1 MSIQRLALAAML
13 LVVWACEDTASIE
26 SPVKV
31 EKPPKAPSYTRPGQR
46 SFDQTTEGDSTGR
59 ARFCDEAEASEQ
71 VAKMVQ
77 EPIIPDKSVGG
88 VPLWGKDGN
97 PVVADDLLGSPDEG
111 KFCDPS
117 GTYSNAFA
125 FGPLNEII
133 VIFDQETRQVSDIQV
148 NSAYRGTLTGR
159 VKHGDQTDEV
169 YIRTRDKVRIG
180 NRELT
185 EYASSAQQS
194 GRANSWLNY
203 SNITLLYGMIRQTF
217 FEAEPLEAGYDCVA
231 ERRCDVIYNSSD
243 EETPQQTLVVFQDS
257 GVTLVFSP
265 EGQVLNVVA
274 SPVRKASFEL
284 GGVVTLG
291 TDKVAP
297 IFQSASVES
306 CVIDLAAGV
315 SWKDFRSRCIP
326 EDGEREL
333 ARANYDVHRQRD
345 GVSVQ
350 FDGVTLDFL
359 RKTSVEAPFEDGES
373 PKDGDR
379 LYSLTYTRSLPA
391 PSVQFVA
398 SPLAADYAQRLS
410 QYLAASLA
418 PDAPPDHPF
427 FALEIPVPEGLSMRP
442 QRIGEIEAIGETGEP
457 ENWVAGIVAAVQDL
471 YASLPEEQRAFVR
484 PGAMKDVS
492 LIDPFV
498 GAVLAAFSFGKSD
511 DPAAFTVYQTTDNER
526 WSIGISSFI
535 QDGVP
540 YRMMVQY
547 SLFFG
552 AVTAV
557 TVELGTSE
565 VDDVFAAEAK
575 AANQLGI
582 SKSPYYDMRLA
593 GARQT
598 WNPFRLGGNGIVIGN
613 PDRKNDTLWVQ
624 LWPVGTDQPVELP
637 VPGTRIEDRS
647 GYLRPLRG
655 ERSEFVPSTQ
665 VVLSGKETAQIF
677 HVMPDGTIGRV
688 QQNRFKGAV
697 GLCPGLT
704 IAYGENVRSA
714 IEEWHELAGDSIYQN
729 CELVFHHT
737 TDGHIL
743 TGVSSLA
750 NRVQFE
756 VVAERAI
763 NAAAWR

>member
-1 MSIQRLALAAML
+1 MSIQRLAQVALL

-26 SPVKV
+26 SPVKI
-31 EKPPKAPSYTRPGQR
+31 EEPPKAPSYTRPGQR
-46 SFDQTTEGDSTGR
+46 SFDQMTEGDSTGR
-59 ARFCDEAEASEQ
+59 ARFCDEAEASAQ

-88 VPLWGKDGN
+88 VPLWGEDGN
-97 PVVADDLLGSPDEG
+97 PIVIDDLLGDPDEN

-117 GTYSNAFA
+117 GMYANAFT
-125 FGPLNEII
+125 FGPLNEIA
-133 VIFDQETRQVSDIQV
+133 VIFDEETRQVSDIQV
-148 NSAYRGTLTGR
+148 NSAYRGTLTGD
-159 VKHGDQTDEV
+159 VKHGDQTEEV
-169 YIRTRDKVRIG
+169 YIRTRDKIRIG

-194 GRANSWLNY
+194 ARSNSWLNY

-217 FEAEPLEAGYDCVA
+217 FEAEPLEDGYDCVA

-265 EGQVLNVVA
+265 EGQVLAVVA

-284 GGVVTLG
+284 GGVVSLG
-291 TDKVAP
+291 QDAALAP
-297 IFQSASVES
+297 IFQSAAMEG
-306 CVIDLAAGV
+306 CVIDLAAGL

-326 EDGEREL
+326 SDGEREL
-333 ARANYDVHRQRD
+333 ARANYDVHGQRD
-345 GVSVQ
+345 GVSVE

-359 RKTSVEAPFEDGES
+359 RKTSMEAPFEDGES
-373 PKDGDR
+373 PKDDDL

-391 PSVQFVA
+391 TTLQFVA
-398 SPLAADYAQRLS
+398 AELAADYAARLS
-410 QYLAASLA
+410 AYLAASLS

-427 FALEIPVPEGLSMRP
+427 FGVEIPVPEDLSTRP
-442 QRIGEIEAIGETGEP
+442 QRIGEIETVGETGEP
-457 ENWVAGIVAAVQDL
+457 ESWVSAIVAAVQDL
-471 YASLPEEQRAFVR
+471 YESLPEEQRAFVR
-484 PGAMKDVS
+484 PGALKDVA

-498 GAVLAAFSFGKSD
+498 GAVLSAFSFGKSD
-511 DPAAFTVYQTTDNER
+511 DPQAFTVFQTTANER
-526 WSIGISSFI
+526 WSVGISHFS
-535 QDGVP
+535 QAGVP
-540 YRMMVQY
+540 HRLIVQY

-557 TVELGTSE
+557 TIERGASE

-575 AANQLGI
+575 LANL
-582 SKSPYYDMRLA
+582 PYYDVRLA
-593 GARQT
+593 GPRQT
-598 WNPFRLGGNGIVIGN
+598 WNPFRLGGDGIVIGDA
-613 PDRKNDTLWVQ
+613 DRKNDMLRVQ
-624 LWPVGTDQPVELP
+624 LWPVGADEPVELP
-637 VPGTRIEDRS
+637 VPGLRIEDRS

-665 VVLSGKETAQIF
+665 VVLSGKETSQSF

-688 QQNRFKGAV
+688 QQNRFKGAL

-714 IEEWHELAGDSIYQN
+714 IEEWHTLAGDSTYQN
-729 CELVFHHT
+729 CELVFHHS

-750 NRVQFE
+750 NRVQFD

-763 NAAAWR
+763 NAAVWR